1 MAYPGTVLRLL
12 LAAPGDVPPADRKVI
27 LDTVN
32 TWNVREGEPHGVAIV
47 VMHWS
52 DHTAAQYGIRPQES
66 INRQLV
72 DRCDVLLALFW
83 HRLGSPTG
91 EAASGTVEELE
102 HAVAAGKYV
111 ALLKCQR
118 PAAPTDIDTE
128 QLEELRR
135 FLDHNRMSALVK
147 DYSDEATLAREVESV
162 LLFAAGRASMAT
174 TAPSSVGS
182 GAAVWAGA
190 ETETHQK
197 TDSKGRLKQDLKHYL
212 VLNNGGG
219 RPAHHV
225 TFELTPAAGQDG
237 DIPMLI
243 DGEATIPVLAPG
255 SPMRFPAL
263 VHMGSSSLVDCTVRW
278 REGPDTDGAEH
289 EQVSTVRF

>member
-12 LAAPGDVPPADRKVI
+12 LAAPGDVPQADRKVI

-32 TWNVREGEPHGVAIV
+32 TWNVREGEPHGAAIV

-66 INRQLV
+66 INEQLV

-111 ALLKCQR
+111 AVLKCQR
-118 PAAPTDIDTE
+118 PAAPADIDTE
-128 QLEELRR
+128 QLDELRR
-135 FLDHNRMSALVK
+135 FLDDNRMSALVK
-147 DYSDEATLAREVESV
+147 DYTDEASLAREVESV
-162 LLFAAGRASMAT
+162 LLFAAGRASIEAA
-174 TAPSSVGS
+174 APSSGRS
-182 GAAVWAGA
+182 GAAVWAEA
-190 ETETHQK
+190 EIETHQK
-197 TDSKGRLKQDLKHYL
+197 TDSKGRTKPDHKHYL
-212 VLNNGGG
+212 VLTNGGDL
-219 RPAHHV
+219 PAHRV
-225 TFELTPAAGQDG
+225 TFELTPAEGQG
-237 DIPMLI
+237 GEVPTMI

-263 VHMGSSSLVDCTVRW
+263 VHMGSASLVDCTARW
-278 REGPDTDGAEH
+278 REGPDADSAEH